1 MQSSHSDFPLGPH
14 HSIWQHKAWIYPL
27 DSRSKQA
34 HSQDQGTGLQ
44 EFLSSHQLPTAH
56 ILVLALNFGFQ
67 GDYATLKA
75 TIVSLSFKS
84 KHLLQRYYF
93 WSNIY
98 SLPSMPTYLAFTSDS
113 FSDLSRFHISAFT
126 PAMTAVLPMVSFSFI
141 CINPCTDQFYF
152 QSNLHLP
159 SLLYL
164 QKTQT
169 GGQSNF
175 EVHTHCYKHVQ
186 YPESYWT

>member
-1 MQSSHSDFPLGPH
+1 M
-14 HSIWQHKAWIYPL
+14 
-27 DSRSKQA
+27 
-34 HSQDQGTGLQ
+34 
-44 EFLSSHQLPTAH
+44 
-56 ILVLALNFGFQ
+56 
-67 GDYATLKA
+67 
-75 TIVSLSFKS
+75 
-84 KHLLQRYYF
+84 QRYHF
-93 WSNIY
+93 WANIY
-98 SLPSMPTYLAFTSDS
+98 SLPSMPTHLAFPSDS
-113 FSDLSRFHISAFT
+113 FSGLSRFHISAFT

-175 EVHTHCYKHVQ
+175 EVYVHCYKHVQ
-186 YPESYWT
+186 YPESYWTQTNCLRNQNLLKAPVSLCLGKWKLVWNKFVFKFTNLDNISWLLSHSLFRIVFSSYSTWWQTSFDVCIQLFFPAC